1 MFKHKLANMNRIILI
16 FIVFV
21 FTSFVNNSDKSQ
33 IINTSLRIT
42 VLDDLG
48 NRVEGASE
56 NIYSNESDYREEVNP
71 VMEEKLTDTKGRVTF
86 KKLQSTKYFVLVKKG
101 DLNNVGGGVEVNLD
115 AKKLNKVNIIIE

>member
-1 MFKHKLANMNRIILI
+1 MNRIILI

-21 FTSFVNNSDKSQ
+21 FTSFVNNFDKSQ

-42 VLDDLG
+42 VLNDLG
-48 NRVEGASE
+48 NRVEGASV

-86 KKLQSTKYFVLVKKG
+86 KKLQPTKYFVLVRKG